1 VRFGI
6 PGDLVARIQQDT
18 GIRYAVET
26 GTFLGGSSTTTTT
39 TTTIL
44 ARIFVRV
51 WSIESS
57 REYLEAAQQTLVR
70 SGCADTVRLVH
81 GESTACLGQLL
92 RCVDGPALFW
102 LDGHWSPWMPIDSRP
117 QCPLLPELAAIADW
131 PHASTS
137 VLLIDDMSV
146 FRERS
151 DDGQLRP
158 DEWPT
163 PADLT
168 SRLADRFGDHDVREV
183 DDVLLVQPAQ

>member
-1 VRFGI
+1 MGNVRFGI
-6 PGDLVARIQQDT
+6 PGDLVARIQQNT

-26 GTFLGGSSTTTTT
+26 GTFLGGSTTV
-39 TTTIL
+39 L
-44 ARIFVRV
+44 ARAFARV
-51 WSIESS
+51 WSIEPS
-57 REYLEAAQQTLVR
+57 REYLEGARQALIR
-70 SGCADTVRLVH
+70 AGCADAVRLVH
-81 GESTACLGQLL
+81 GESIACLGKVL

-117 QCPLLPELAAIADW
+117 QCPLLHELATIADW

-146 FRERS
+146 FREQS
-151 DDGQLRP
+151 DDGQCRP

-168 SRLADRFGDHDVREV
+168 NRLADRFGGHHVREV
-183 DDVLLVQPAQ
+183 EDVLVVQPAQ